1 MTEFD
6 MREAWNRS
14 AAAYQAQARLRT
26 DTATYG
32 PWCPTEEEL
41 RLLGDVKGKR
51 ILEIGCGGGQCSIAF
66 ARQGATCI
74 GIDLSDA
81 QIAYARRLAA
91 QEGVTV
97 DFRQGRAEDLAAIPD
112 ASQDI
117 VFSAYALQYVRDI
130 ERALQEIAR
139 VLRPGGRM
147 VISLD
152 HPFRDCFWDPDIDE
166 LTGYPA
172 RSYFQRGAMDWRF
185 AASGVRM
192 RSYHWTI
199 GDWVRMIHNAGLDL
213 RAILEPTP
221 QFTPEDEVAWGE
233 SFPFEMAKMIP
244 QTVIFVAEKPED
256 EA

>member
-1 MTEFD
+1 M
-6 MREAWNRS
+6 
-14 AAAYQAQARLRT
+14 
-26 DTATYG
+26 
-32 PWCPTEEEL
+32 
-41 RLLGDVKGKR
+41 
-51 ILEIGCGGGQCSIAF
+51 
-66 ARQGATCI
+66 
-74 GIDLSDA
+74 
-81 QIAYARRLAA
+81 
-91 QEGVTV
+91 